1 MLYVNVIRKNYNGYL
16 YIWGGGGLLYSN
28 IVCNYKNIY

>member
-16 YIWGGGGLLYSN
+16 YIWGGGLLYSN
-28 IVCNYKNIY
+28 IVCNYINIY